1 MRILF
6 MGTPDFAV
14 HSLSALL
21 EAGHEICGVFSRE
34 DKPRGRG
41 MKVFPTPVKEY
52 AMSHGIPVFTP
63 AKLRDGTALALIK
76 ELAPELIAVTAYG
89 RILPREILEYPQY
102 GCINVHASLLPKY
115 RGAAPINWS
124 IVQGE
129 AETGITIMYMA
140 EELDSGDIV
149 IAKSTPISQTDDAVS
164 LWSRMGPMG
173 GALLVEAVAA
183 IEAGTAVRT
192 PQRHA
197 EMTLAPMLS
206 REHAPLD
213 FTKTAQQLHN
223 QVRGL
228 IPWPATT
235 ATLVGRAL
243 KVFRTCAAERR
254 TDFTPG
260 SLVQADKQGLFV
272 ACGGGSVLELIEIQG
287 EGSKRMEARA
297 YLLGKPF
304 RPEDIGL

>member
-14 HSLSALL
+14 HSLSALR
-21 EAGHEICGVFSRE
+21 EAGHEVCGVFSRE
-34 DKPRGRG
+34 DKPKGRG

-52 AMSHGIPVFTP
+52 ALVHDIPVFTP
-63 AKLRDGTALALIK
+63 NKLRDGTALALI
-76 ELAPELIAVTAYG
+76 EALAPELIAVTAYG
-89 RILPREILEYPQY
+89 RILPKEILDYPKY

-115 RGAAPINWS
+115 RGSAPINWS
-124 IVQGE
+124 IVRGE

-140 EELDSGDIV
+140 EELDAGDMIM
-149 IAKSTPISQTDDAVS
+149 AQSTPIAETDDAVS
-164 LWSRMGPMG
+164 LWNRMGPMG

-183 IEAGTAVRT
+183 IEAGAAVRM
-192 PQRHA
+192 PQNHD

-213 FTKTAQQLHN
+213 FAKTAQVLHN

-228 IPWPATT
+228 LPWPATT
-235 ATLVGRAL
+235 ATLAGRTL
-243 KVFRTCAAERR
+243 KVFRSNVADKR
-254 TDFTPG
+254 TELAPG
-260 SLVQADKQGLFV
+260 SIVQANKQGLFV
-272 ACGGGSVLELIEIQG
+272 ACGGGSVLELVDIQG
-287 EGSKRMEARA
+287 DGGKRMEAKA

-304 RPEDIGL
+304 RPEDMGA